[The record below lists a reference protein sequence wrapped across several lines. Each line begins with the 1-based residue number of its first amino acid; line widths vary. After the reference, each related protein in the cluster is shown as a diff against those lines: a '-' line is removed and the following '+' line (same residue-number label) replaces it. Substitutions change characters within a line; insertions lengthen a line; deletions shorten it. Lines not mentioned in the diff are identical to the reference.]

1 MFSYPAHYISVKR
14 AGKSDAKKDA
24 ADTFNY
30 CFHVVCSVCLFA
42 FDLQTIL
49 VLAYKRKHSYISI
62 SYIKR
67 SFYYYSILWRGVR
80 HRAGSLVVRV
90 QA

>member
-30 CFHVVCSVCLFA
+30 CFHGVSPLFD
-42 FDLQTIL
+42 FGPGGPVD
-49 VLAYKRKHSYISI
+49 
-62 SYIKR
+62 
-67 SFYYYSILWRGVR
+67 
-80 HRAGSLVVRV
+80 
-90 QA
+90 